1 MNVAKKFYAKRI
13 KKIKL
18 LTSRETEEM
27 FSEKKR
33 YFIVK
38 KNLLKDI
45 QYRNLYEVGGGGFS
59 YLNYINNNYKILKV
73 TGIDIYINK
82 KLCKNKSINYL
93 TGDFDGDFP
102 VKNNT
107 VQILIM
113 MMVIEHLFD
122 PFKSFKKVFDL
133 LSDDGIAFIN
143 LPLVSTLKNRF
154 RLLFGRLPETSIS
167 YDMWFKNREYDG
179 NHLHYFTIRSIE
191 DLCKISNLEIV
202 DRVYCGNFLFL
213 KKIKPELFA
222 NEISFA
228 VKKRLKKI

>member
-18 LTSRETEEM
+18 MTSRETEEM

-33 YFIVK
+33 YYIVK
-38 KNLLKDI
+38 KNLSKNI

-59 YLNYINNNYKILKV
+59 YLSYINNNYKILKV
-73 TGIDIYINK
+73 TGIDLHINK
-82 KLCKNKSINYL
+82 KICKYKSINYIA
-93 TGDFDGDFP
+93 GDFDGDFP

-107 VQILIM
+107 VQILII

-154 RLLFGRLPETSIS
+154 KLLFGNLPETSIS
-167 YDMWFKNREYDG
+167 YDMWFKNKEYDG

-191 DLCKISNLEIV
+191 DLCKISGLEIV
-202 DRVYCGNFLFL
+202 DRVYCGNFQFL
-213 KKIKPELFA
+213 KKIRPELFA
-222 NEISFA
+222 SEISFM
-228 VKKRLKKI
+228 VKKIKKK

>member
-13 KKIKL
+13 KKIKP
-18 LTSRETEEM
+18 LTSRVIEEM

-38 KNLLKDI
+38 KNLSKDI

-133 LSDDGIAFIN
+133 LSDDGIAFIKEKTKGSFKK
-143 LPLVSTLKNRF
+143 LHTSCYIYVVPSTSFL
-154 RLLFGRLPETSIS
+154 S
-167 YDMWFKNREYDG
+167 MDG
-179 NHLHYFTIRSIE
+179 NNTKFQT
-191 DLCKISNLEIV
+191 D
-202 DRVYCGNFLFL
+202 
-213 KKIKPELFA
+213 KKIKIIKSMAIDDVFE
-222 NEISFA
+222 
-228 VKKRLKKI
+228 KLKEMKIKFN